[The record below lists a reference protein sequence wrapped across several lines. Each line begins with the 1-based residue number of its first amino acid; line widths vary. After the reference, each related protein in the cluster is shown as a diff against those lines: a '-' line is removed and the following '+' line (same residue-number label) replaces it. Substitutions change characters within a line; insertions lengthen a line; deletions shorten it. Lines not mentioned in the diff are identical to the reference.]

1 MRHTESLKDNRAF
14 RRLYSKGKCAAAK
27 NVAVY
32 WRKRPGKQNRLGLT
46 VGTKIGKAVKRNRV
60 RRRLYEIYRL
70 CGPNIKAG
78 FDIVIVARVPA
89 AEAAYA
95 ELERDV
101 RFLLKKAG
109 ILVENDK

>member
-1 MRHTESLKDNRAF
+1 MRHTESLKDNRVF

-78 FDIVIVARVPA
+78 FDIVIVAPRSGGGGGIRRTGKGRA
-89 AEAAYA
+89 LSAEKSRYSCG
-95 ELERDV
+95 ER
-101 RFLLKKAG
+101 
-109 ILVENDK
+109 